1 MALSDQA
8 TFALTVNDVIQEA
21 YDRIGGD
28 PILGYDVRSA
38 RRSLNIMFSDW
49 ANRGYNQWTVEEKDL
64 TIVKSTISYDL
75 PSDTIDIIN
84 ANIKESNGLYYAM
97 SRLGLGDYSAIQNKA
112 TESRPT
118 QFYLQRTSTP
128 KIYLYPAPDD
138 STDIVNYWR
147 IRRIMDITASTVA
160 GVEQNT
166 DVPSRAIECMCSGLT
181 FFLSQKRPNIDIN
194 RRAELKLDYEA
205 AFERLIAGDDSPS
218 TRIIPS
224 TSYYNGLG

>member
-75 PSDTIDIIN
+75 PADTIDIIN
-84 ANIKESNGLYYAM
+84 ANIKESTGLYYAM
-97 SRLGLGDYSAIQNKA
+97 SRLGLNDYSAIQNKA

-138 STDIVNYWR
+138 STDVVNYWR
-147 IRRIMDITASTVA
+147 IRRIMDVTASTVA

-194 RRAELKLDYEA
+194 RRAELKLDYES

-224 TSYYNGLG
+224 TSYYNGT

>member
-1 MALSDQA
+1 MALSNTA
-8 TFALTVNDVIQEA
+8 TFSLTVNDVIQEA

-38 RRSLNIMFSDW
+38 RRSLNILFSDW

-64 TIVKSTISYDL
+64 TLVQSTISYDL
-75 PSDTIDIIN
+75 PADTIDIIN
-84 ANIKESNGLYYAM
+84 ANIKESSGLYYAM
-97 SRLGLGDYSAIQNKA
+97 SRLGLNDYSAIQNKA
-112 TESRPT
+112 SESRPT

-138 STDIVNYWR
+138 STDVVNYWR
-147 IRRIMDITASTVA
+147 IRRIMDVTASTVA

-194 RRAELKLDYEA
+194 RRAELKLDYES
-205 AFERLIAGDDSPS
+205 AFQRLIAGDDSPS

-224 TSYYNGLG
+224 TSYYD

>member
-21 YDRIGGD
+21 YDRFGGD

-97 SRLGLGDYSAIQNKA
+97 SRLGLGNYSAIQNKA

-138 STDIVNYWR
+138 STDVVNYWR

-166 DVPSRAIECMCSGLT
+166 DVPSLAIECMCSGLT

-194 RRAELKLDYEA
+194 RRAELKLDYET

>member
-75 PSDTIDIIN
+75 PADTIDIIN
-84 ANIKESNGLYYAM
+84 ANIKESTGLYYAM
-97 SRLGLGDYSAIQNKA
+97 SRLGLNDYSAIQNKA

-138 STDIVNYWR
+138 SSDVVNYWR
-147 IRRIMDITASTVA
+147 IRRIMDVTASTVA

-194 RRAELKLDYEA
+194 RRAELKLDYES

-224 TSYYNGLG
+224 TSYYNGT

>member
-75 PSDTIDIIN
+75 PADTIDIIN
-84 ANIKESNGLYYAM
+84 ANLLESDGKYYAM
-97 SRLGLGDYSAIQNKA
+97 SRLGLNDYSAIQNKA

-138 STDIVNYWR
+138 SSDVVNYWR
-147 IRRIMDITASTVA
+147 IRRIMDVTASTVD

-224 TSYYNGLG
+224 TSYYNGT

>member
-75 PSDTIDIIN
+75 PADTIDIIN
-84 ANIKESNGLYYAM
+84 ANIKESTGLYYAM
-97 SRLGLGDYSAIQNKA
+97 SRLGLNDYSAIQNKA

-138 STDIVNYWR
+138 SSDVVNYWR
-147 IRRIMDITASTVA
+147 IRRIMDVTASTVA

-194 RRAELKLDYEA
+194 RRAELKIDYES

-224 TSYYNGLG
+224 TSYYNGT

>member
-1 MALSDQA
+1 MALSGTA
-8 TFALTVNDVIQEA
+8 TFNLTVNDVIQEA

-75 PSDTIDIIN
+75 PADTIDIIN
-84 ANIKESNGLYYAM
+84 ANIKESTGLYYAM
-97 SRLGLGDYSAIQNKA
+97 SRLGLNDYSAIQNKA

-138 STDIVNYWR
+138 SSDVVNYWR
-147 IRRIMDITASTVA
+147 IRRIMDVTASTVA

-194 RRAELKLDYEA
+194 RRAELKIDYES

-218 TRIIPS
+218 TKIIPS
-224 TSYYNGLG
+224 TSYYNGT

>member
-1 MALSDQA
+1 MALSGTA
-8 TFALTVNDVIQEA
+8 TFNLTVNDVIQEA

-38 RRSLNIMFSDW
+38 RRSLNILFSDW

-64 TIVKSTISYDL
+64 TLVKSTISYDL
-75 PSDTIDIIN
+75 PADTIDIIN
-84 ANIKESNGLYYAM
+84 ANIKESDGKYYVM
-97 SRLGLGDYSAIQNKA
+97 SRLGLNDYSAIQTKT

-138 STDIVNYWR
+138 STDVVNYWR
-147 IRRIMDITASTVA
+147 IRRIEDVTAQTVN
-160 GVEQNT
+160 GVEQNV

-181 FFLSQKRPNIDIN
+181 YFLAQKRINIDIN
-194 RRAELKLDYEA
+194 RRAELKLDYEQ
-205 AFERLIAGDDSPS
+205 AFERLIAGDDTPS
-218 TRIIPS
+218 TRILPS
-224 TSYYNGLG
+224 TSYYNGT